1 MSSDT
6 LLFIS
11 CMVGT
16 IFAKLSRPKKRA
28 QTLLFSRNAVV
39 SSKDGYL
46 CLQFRVG
53 NMRNSHLVE
62 SHARAILISKRVT
75 SEGEVIPYHQ
85 TDLKVGSDMEGEDDD
100 VFFIWPMTIIHR
112 IDEESPFYNMSA
124 RDFIKKRFEVIVV
137 LEGIVEPTGMSIQA
151 RSSYLPPEILW
162 GHRFQNVLT
171 FKESEGSY
179 IIDYSSFNSVYK
191 VETPPHSA
199 KHLDEEKKTEAEAK
213 GKRESS
219 SWSLPASNPRGA
231 AGLIAKYKLQAN
243 HISVPC
249 LPQYRK
255 IVPSSSS
262 NSVHEGAKTNL
273 NSRTSSI
280 TSSLNANV
288 ERFF

>member
-1 MSSDT
+1 M
-6 LLFIS
+6 IQA

-85 TDLKVGSDMEGEDDD
+85 TDLKVGSDM
-100 VFFIWPMTIIHR
+100 
-112 IDEESPFYNMSA
+112 EESPFYNMSA